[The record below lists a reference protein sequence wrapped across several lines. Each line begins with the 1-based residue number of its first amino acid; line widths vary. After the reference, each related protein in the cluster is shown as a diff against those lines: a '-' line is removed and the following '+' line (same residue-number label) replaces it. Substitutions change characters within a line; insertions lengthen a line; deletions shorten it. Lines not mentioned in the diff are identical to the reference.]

1 MLRKEY
7 EVYFLDDY
15 METFRTKKEAQKF
28 IEGCVEFDKEQNNPY
43 GASKDNYSIEV
54 VEIDC

>member
-1 MLRKEY
+1 MIEY

-15 METFRTKKEAQKF
+15 METFRTKEEAQKF

-43 GASKDNYSIEV
+43 GASKQNYSIIAV
-54 VEIDC
+54 KSD